1 MDDLYR
7 DYILEHYRR
16 PHNFGVIESPDMRWE
31 GANPL
36 CGDRITMTLTVR
48 DGRVADVA
56 FTGRGCAISQASA
69 SLLTDEIRG
78 KSLADVERITPDDVL
93 DLLGIEISPARLKCA
108 LLSLD
113 TLSHAV
119 EDGAVGGGHGAA
131 VADWSSTTPDDARSG
146 ADSGSGG
153 RSAGGDAAAGGESGG
168 RSAGGDAAAGGE
180 SAGGLADRPA
190 GDT

>member
-16 PHNFGVIESPDMRWE
+16 PHNFGVLDAPDLRWE

-36 CGDRITMTLTVR
+36 CGDRITIMIGVR
-48 DGRVADVA
+48 EGKVADVA

-78 KSLADVERITPDDVL
+78 KTIDELEKLTPDDVL

-113 TLSHAV
+113 TLSHAMHEGAV
-119 EDGAVGGGHGAA
+119 DATPDEAAPADGAP
-131 VADWSSTTPDDARSG
+131 ADDWT
-146 ADSGSGG
+146 
-153 RSAGGDAAAGGESGG
+153 AAG
-168 RSAGGDAAAGGE
+168 RDGDP
-180 SAGGLADRPA
+180 D
-190 GDT
+190 

>member
-16 PHNFGVIESPDMRWE
+16 PHNFGVLENATASHE

-36 CGDRITMTLTVR
+36 CGDRITLQLR
-48 DGRVADVA
+48 LSDGKIAAVG

-69 SLLTDEIRG
+69 SLLTDEVKG
-78 KSLADVERITPDDVL
+78 KPIVDAAAMTSQDVL

-113 TLSHAV
+113 TLQQALT
-119 EDGAVGGGHGAA
+119 E
-131 VADWSSTTPDDARSG
+131 VASP
-146 ADSGSGG
+146 
-153 RSAGGDAAAGGESGG
+153 AAAPKG
-168 RSAGGDAAAGGE
+168 A
-180 SAGGLADRPA
+180 PA
-190 GDT
+190 EAQA

>member
-16 PHNFGVIESPDMRWE
+16 PHNFGVLEDATASHE

-36 CGDRITMTLTVR
+36 CGDRITLQVR
-48 DGRVADVA
+48 VKDGTIDGVA

-78 KSLADVERITPDDVL
+78 KPVETAAGMTPSDVL
-93 DLLGIEISPARLKCA
+93 ELLGIEISPARMKCA

-113 TLSHAV
+113 TLQHALAD
-119 EDGAVGGGHGAA
+119 ERPAGAGA
-131 VADWSSTTPDDARSG
+131 PRSG
-146 ADSGSGG
+146 APT
-153 RSAGGDAAAGGESGG
+153 E
-168 RSAGGDAAAGGE
+168 
-180 SAGGLADRPA
+180 PA
-190 GDT
+190 S

>member
-16 PHNFGVIESPDMRWE
+16 PHNFGILDDPTASYE

-36 CGDRITMTLTVR
+36 CGDRITIMLGVR
-48 DGRVADVA
+48 NGVVAEVA

-69 SLLTDEIRG
+69 SLLTDEVRG
-78 KSLADVERITPDDVL
+78 KPVEEVARLTPDDVL

-113 TLSHAV
+113 TLQHA
-119 EDGAVGGGHGAA
+119 
-131 VADWSSTTPDDARSG
+131 
-146 ADSGSGG
+146 
-153 RSAGGDAAAGGESGG
+153 
-168 RSAGGDAAAGGE
+168 
-180 SAGGLADRPA
+180 LADAGAGPGGAEPARPEA
-190 GDT
+190 APAAEPATVAEPARREAAR